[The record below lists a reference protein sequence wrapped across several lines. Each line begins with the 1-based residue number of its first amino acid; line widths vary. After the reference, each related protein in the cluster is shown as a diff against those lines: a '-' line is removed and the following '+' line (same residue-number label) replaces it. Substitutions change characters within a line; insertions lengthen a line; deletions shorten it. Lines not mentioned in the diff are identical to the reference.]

1 VYVPAATEDRT
12 QYGFVP
18 EHGLH
23 PHGGPGHPVTDQRL
37 PPQGELL
44 PGGADDL
51 IRHQTQRDDATWLV
65 LFAVVGRG
73 LRRVIVRWGR
83 RAAVELPANPVGD
96 RGRGQ
101 QPVVPPPPAALPSV
115 RPGGDDLHPD
125 AGQPADGQAVVQPPG
140 QRLGREH
147 QRLGAR
153 FRRVELL
160 DHGQVRGRRA
170 GRERPGVQAAGQPV
184 RALPRVAEPAG
195 HVADGQRGEIAERAQ
210 AQPVQQCCQILGSR
224 ALGSWILGGQDA
236 HRLGAQE
243 PRRPARRHGPAVPA
257 VPGGE
262 KRGEEPVRDTDLAVL
277 AEVRQRGGDPGGQ
290 RRLAAEVAGRTAG
303 AERAHP

>member
-1 VYVPAATEDRT
+1 VYVPAAAEDGP
-12 QYGFVP
+12 QHGLVP

-23 PHGGPGHPVTDQRL
+23 PHGGPGHPVADQRF

-51 IRHQTQRDDATWLV
+51 VRHQPQRDDAAWLV
-65 LFAVVGRG
+65 LFAVVRRG
-73 LRRVIVRWGR
+73 LRRTIVRRGR
-83 RAAVELPANPVGD
+83 CAAVELPADPVGD

-115 RPGGDDLHPD
+115 CPGGGDLHPD
-125 AGQPADGQAVVQPPG
+125 AGQPAGGQAVVQPPG

-147 QRLGAR
+147 HRLGAR

-210 AQPVQQCCQILGSR
+210 A
-224 ALGSWILGGQDA
+224 
-236 HRLGAQE
+236 
-243 PRRPARRHGPAVPA
+243 
-257 VPGGE
+257 
-262 KRGEEPVRDTDLAVL
+262 
-277 AEVRQRGGDPGGQ
+277 
-290 RRLAAEVAGRTAG
+290 
-303 AERAHP
+303 